1 MLWIWTEFDTIS
13 YESNSYHIQN
23 NTCTVY
29 LTMKLFQTGS
39 LTTIKTIRQKMHIVS
54 TLQRPPTNTGTYE
67 PTHIYTDIF
76 TRKGYILET
85 K

>member
-1 MLWIWTEFDTIS
+1 
-13 YESNSYHIQN
+13 
-23 NTCTVY
+23 
-29 LTMKLFQTGS
+29 MKLFQTGS